1 VFRYA
6 RDLLVVEGAL
16 QEASLERV
24 PHWLVDKGEIGCESI
39 ECRVPLETIQGE
51 EKDIGGPE
59 TADLGDDKA
68 LVIDLKALFALV
80 IRRHLSHRGTGVAT
94 ITVTKK

>member
-1 VFRYA
+1 MSSQSRTV
-6 RDLLVVEGAL
+6 
-16 QEASLERV
+16 
-24 PHWLVDKGEIGCESI
+24 
-39 ECRVPLETIQGE
+39 
-51 EKDIGGPE
+51 GPE